1 LPAVLASDEVL
12 DSYTI
17 QAHYLAQHC
26 FTSERAV
33 FRQARKL
40 THCPVTL
47 VHGKLDMICPPYNAL
62 RLSRFIPHAKLNL
75 VSQGGHIGADP
86 HISQALHTAVRA
98 LEK

>member
-1 LPAVLASDEVL
+1 M
-12 DSYTI
+12 
-17 QAHYLAQHC
+17 
-26 FTSERAV
+26 
-33 FRQARKL
+33 
-40 THCPVTL
+40 TL

-86 HISQALHTAVRA
+86 HISQALHAAIRA